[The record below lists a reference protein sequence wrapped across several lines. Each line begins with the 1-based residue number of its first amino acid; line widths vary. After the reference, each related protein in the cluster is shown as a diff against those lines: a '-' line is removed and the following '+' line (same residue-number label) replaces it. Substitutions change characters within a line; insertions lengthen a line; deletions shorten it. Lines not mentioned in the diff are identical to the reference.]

1 MDFEEKIEAFA
12 KKVRP
17 VLGVVLVVSGIL
29 GMLGSAVLEAIGVAA
44 GIGSAALYVWWGW
57 TLYAIYSL
65 VGGLASLAI
74 GDMLYRFDD
83 KAGRDSVAAK
93 NRKGRANEANVGDES
108 SLGDITGNSKEQ
120 RANEFKMGDEVEAK
134 DGSLRGT
141 VVGLN
146 PKRKTY
152 LVSVRGSDPPETV
165 ELPGSKMKKSG

>member
-1 MDFEEKIEAFA
+1 MDFEEKIEAIA

-29 GMLGSAVLEAIGVAA
+29 GMLGSAVLEAIGVAS
-44 GIGSAALYVWWGW
+44 GFGSAALYVWWGW

-65 VGGLASLAI
+65 VGGVASLAI
-74 GDMLYRFDD
+74 GDMLYRFDRTVG
-83 KAGRDSVAAK
+83 KHFVAAE
-93 NRKGRANEANVGDES
+93 NREGRANEANVGDES
-108 SLGDITGNSKEQ
+108 PLGDITGNSKEQ
-120 RANEFKMGDEVEAK
+120 RANEFNVGDEVAAK

-152 LVSVRGSDPPETV
+152 LVSVRGSDPSETV